1 MIRRCAAPAIA
12 GVLLCAVLLG
22 LTGCSTPQVAA
33 LLARPTET
41 LPQRVELTHVP
52 FYPQEEYQ
60 CGPAALAMVLTHA
73 GPATTPEALVPQ
85 IYLPGRE
92 GSLQTEML
100 AAARRHGRVAYRLA
114 PRLEDVLREA
124 SDGTPVIVLQNL
136 ALGFAPLWHYA
147 VVVGYDLPREEII
160 LRSGTTSR
168 AVMKLST
175 FERTWARGEHWA
187 MLALAPERLPAT
199 ADEDRY
205 VVAVAALER
214 VAPGAAR
221 RAYSAAIERWPGN
234 LAARVGQGNA
244 AYALR
249 DLPGAEAAYRE
260 AIRRHPGAADAWN
273 NLAQTLLELR
283 QRDEALIAAQRAVDI
298 GGPRLAQYQA
308 TLRAIAESR

>member
-1 MIRRCAAPAIA
+1 MSRYAAPAVA
-12 GVLLCAVLLG
+12 GVLNCAAVLG
-22 LTGCSTPQVAA
+22 LTGCATPQVAE
-33 LLARPTET
+33 LLARPPAV
-41 LPQRVELTHVP
+41 LPQRIELTRVP

-60 CGPAALAMVLTHA
+60 CGPAALAMVLTDS
-73 GPATTPEALVPQ
+73 GSATTPEALVPQ
-85 IYLPGRE
+85 VYLPGRE

-114 PRLEDVLREA
+114 PRLADVLREA

-168 AVMKLST
+168 AVMTLTT
-175 FERTWARGEHWA
+175 FEHTWARGEHWA

-199 ADEDRY
+199 ADENRY
-205 VVAVAALER
+205 VVAIAALER
-214 VAPGAAR
+214 VAPDAAR
-221 RAYSAAIERWPGN
+221 RAYTIAVERWPGN
-234 LAARVGQGNA
+234 LAARIGLGNS

-260 AIRRHPGAADAWN
+260 AIRLHPRAADAWN

-283 QRDEALIAAQRAVDI
+283 QREEALAAAQRAVEI
-298 GGPRLAQYQA
+298 GGPRLVQYRA
-308 TLRAIAESR
+308 TLQAITEAR

>member
-1 MIRRCAAPAIA
+1 MHPYATPAAA
-12 GVLLCAVLLG
+12 GVLLLAAVLG
-22 LTGCSTPQVAA
+22 LTGCATPQASA
-33 LLARPTET
+33 LLARPTES
-41 LPQRVELTHVP
+41 LPQRVELAQVP
-52 FYPQEEYQ
+52 FFPQEEYQ
-60 CGPAALAMVLTHA
+60 CGPAALAMVLTYA
-73 GPATTPEALVPQ
+73 GAATTPEALVPQ
-85 IYLPGRE
+85 VYLPGRE

-100 AAARRHGRVAYRLA
+100 VAARRNGRVAYRLA

-124 SDGTPVIVLQNL
+124 SDGTPAIVLQNL

-168 AVMKLST
+168 AVMTLTT

-187 MLALAPERLPAT
+187 MVALAPERLPAT

-205 VVAVAALER
+205 VVAIAALER

-221 RAYSAAIERWPGN
+221 RAYTTAIERWPGN
-234 LAARVGQGNA
+234 LAARIGLGNT

-260 AIRRHPGAADAWN
+260 AIRRHPRAADAWN

-283 QRDEALIAAQRAVDI
+283 QREEALAAAQRAVDI
-298 GGPRLAQYQA
+298 GGPRRDQYRA
-308 TLRAIAESR
+308 TLQAIAESP